1 MKGRNA
7 MRDLEKVMER
17 LGLDEY
23 VSVSEFNQLQSKAA
37 ASGYAV
43 DYGVCRSAQNDNKK
57 ICKYLYRNSV

>member
-1 MKGRNA
+1 

-23 VSVSEFNQLQSKAA
+23 VSISEFNQLQSKAA

-43 DYGVCRSAQNDNKK
+43 DYGVCRSEQNEQQKNM
-57 ICKYLYRNSV
+57 

>member
-1 MKGRNA
+1 

-23 VSVSEFNQLQSKAA
+23 VSVSEFNQLQSNA
-37 ASGYAV
+37 
-43 DYGVCRSAQNDNKK
+43 DLRRMNNKK

>member
-1 MKGRNA
+1 

-43 DYGVCRSAQNDNKK
+43 DYGVCRSAQNEQQK

>member
-1 MKGRNA
+1 

-43 DYGVCRSAQNDNKK
+43 DYGVCRSA
-57 ICKYLYRNSV
+57 RNEQQKNM

>member
-1 MKGRNA
+1 

-23 VSVSEFNQLQSKAA
+23 VSVSEFNQLQKRQVMLLIMV
-37 ASGYAV
+37 YA
-43 DYGVCRSAQNDNKK
+43 DLRRMNNKK

>member
-37 ASGYAV
+37 ASGY
-43 DYGVCRSAQNDNKK
+43 
-57 ICKYLYRNSV
+57 

>member
-1 MKGRNA
+1 

-43 DYGVCRSAQNDNKK
+43 DRCMQICARMNNKK

>member
-43 DYGVCRSAQNDNKK
+43 DYSVCRSAQNEQQKNM
-57 ICKYLYRNSV
+57 

>member
-1 MKGRNA
+1 

-23 VSVSEFNQLQSKAA
+23 VSVSDLINCRARQQRQVMLLIMV
-37 ASGYAV
+37 YA
-43 DYGVCRSAQNDNKK
+43 DLRRMNNKK

>member
-37 ASGYAV
+37 GGS
-43 DYGVCRSAQNDNKK
+43 S
-57 ICKYLYRNSV
+57 

>member
-1 MKGRNA
+1 

-43 DYGVCRSAQNDNKK
+43 DYGVCRSAQNEQQKK
-57 ICKYLYRNSV
+57 YVNICTEIVCKNA